1 MKERIIGI
9 LTIATV
15 IVVISLIYL
24 TGDGLTEIEQRI
36 EARQSV
42 TIEKASIQS
51 DLIYPWVIQLGA
63 FQDMEEAKNLTKQ
76 FERKG
81 YNAYVSSKD
90 FSGKKIYRVRIRPSY
105 EDEQVDPIIKKL
117 ERGDHDFQVLGKGQ
131 Q

>member
-15 IVVISLIYL
+15 IAVISLIYL
-24 TGDGLTEIEQRI
+24 TGDGLTEIEKRI

-42 TIEKASIQS
+42 TIEEASIQS

-76 FERKG
+76 YERKG
-81 YNAYVSSKD
+81 YNTYVSSKD

-117 ERGDHDFQVLGKGQ
+117 ERGEHDFQVLGKGQ